1 MLANKPPPGNC
12 LKEARP
18 TRLFKALYLD
28 FHFRDLL
35 DNLLT
40 SPDAF
45 IHAGSNV
52 MKTLW
57 RSTPNG

>member
-1 MLANKPPPGNC
+1 MISSSENKTAAMGVLN
-12 LKEARP
+12 
-18 TRLFKALYLD
+18 LD

-35 DNLLT
+35 DNFLT
-40 SPDAF
+40 SLDAF

-57 RSTPNG
+57 RSAPNG